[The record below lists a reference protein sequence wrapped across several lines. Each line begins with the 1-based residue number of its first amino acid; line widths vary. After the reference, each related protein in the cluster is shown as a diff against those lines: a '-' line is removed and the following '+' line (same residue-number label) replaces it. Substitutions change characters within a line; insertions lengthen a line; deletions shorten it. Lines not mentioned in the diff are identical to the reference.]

1 MASVVQHAQFIHGP
15 EVGLIEKKCAE
26 FVGRKHAIAVG
37 SGTDAL
43 FLAYLALNVKRGD
56 HVLTTAFS
64 FVAAAEMLAF
74 IGAHPV
80 FCDIDPV
87 TFNIDVDAVRSTL
100 ASCRSKN
107 RTLRGIVAVDLFG
120 QCADYTALTDLAS
133 QNDLFLI
140 EDAAQSFG
148 AMQKGQRAGAFGDV
162 AITSFFPTKPLGCYG
177 DGGMIFTD
185 SDAVEQKC
193 RQLRHHGQSKKYE
206 HDCVGINSRLDTL
219 QAAVLLAKFGHFTN
233 HEIQMRQQVA
243 QKYTEALQNFSDFVQ
258 WPAVHPNN
266 TSVWAQYSIRVP
278 RRDELVEFMARRG
291 VPTAI
296 HYHRIL
302 PDQSV
307 FKSLGGGSMDF
318 PVARKTADSILSLP
332 MSPYVTDG
340 EIELVAKAI
349 GDFFK

>member
-15 EVGLIEKKCAE
+15 EVAEIEKKCAE

-43 FLAYLALNVKRGD
+43 LLAYLALNVKQGD

-100 ASCRSKN
+100 ASYRSKN
-107 RTLRGIVAVDLFG
+107 IALRGIVAVDLFG
-120 QCADYTALTDLAS
+120 QCADYTALTDLTS
-133 QNDLFLI
+133 QNDFFLI

-185 SDAVEQKC
+185 SDAIEQKC
-193 RQLRHHGQSKKYE
+193 RQLRHHGQSKKYV
-206 HDCVGINSRLDTL
+206 HDGVGFNSRLDTL
-219 QAAVLLAKFGHFTN
+219 QAAVLLAKFEHFIQR
-233 HEIQMRQQVA
+233 EIQMRQNVA
-243 QKYTEALQNFSDFVQ
+243 QKYTDALKDLSAIVQ
-258 WPAVHPNN
+258 LPAVRPDN

-278 RRDELVEFMARRG
+278 RRDDLVEFMTRRD

-296 HYHRIL
+296 HYHRTL
-302 PDQSV
+302 PDQLV
-307 FKSLGGGSMDF
+307 FKGASGGSMDF
-318 PVARKTADSILSLP
+318 PVSRKTADSILSLP
-332 MSPYVTDG
+332 MSPYVTDA